1 MSAGVAHSIE
11 NRVICHNYATTTPAR
26 FFEHMKR
33 IALLIWLVALAACSP
48 ERGSLEAFQKE
59 LYTPRY
65 AEGFTLRTTADG
77 ASTLLTTVSPWQGAK
92 EPTRLL
98 IRRNGEPVPKGFT
111 GQVIEGEAQRVVV
124 MSSSYVA
131 MLDKV
136 GALDCVVGVSGL
148 DFISNQ
154 TLRARRDAV
163 GDVGYDGNLN
173 YELLLRLE
181 PDLVLLYGVSGTSE
195 MEARL
200 SELQIPFVYVGEYLE
215 EYPLGKAEWCI
226 FVAELVGRRA
236 EAEKLFYPM
245 AERYNAIAQQHYEG
259 EKPRV
264 MFNSPYRDSW
274 FMPPAKSYM
283 VQLVSDAGGAYIY
296 TRDDGD
302 NRSDV
307 IDLEEAYMLTSE
319 ADLWLNPGVLFSL
332 EELCR
337 RFPRF
342 ADVRAV
348 RDRTV
353 WNNTRRM
360 QPNGG
365 NDFWERGVVEPDVI
379 LRDLQHLLH
388 PSLDPDYE
396 FTYYIRLE

>member
-1 MSAGVAHSIE
+1 
-11 NRVICHNYATTTPAR
+11 
-26 FFEHMKR
+26 
-33 IALLIWLVALAACSP
+33 
-48 ERGSLEAFQKE
+48 
-59 LYTPRY
+59 
-65 AEGFTLRTTADG
+65 
-77 ASTLLTTVSPWQGAK
+77 
-92 EPTRLL
+92 
-98 IRRNGEPVPKGFT
+98 
-111 GQVIEGEAQRVVV
+111 
-124 MSSSYVA
+124 
-131 MLDKV
+131 
-136 GALDCVVGVSGL
+136 
-148 DFISNQ
+148 
-154 TLRARRDAV
+154 
-163 GDVGYDGNLN
+163 
-173 YELLLRLE
+173 
-181 PDLVLLYGVSGTSE
+181 
-195 MEARL
+195 
-200 SELQIPFVYVGEYLE
+200 
-215 EYPLGKAEWCI
+215 
-226 FVAELVGRRA
+226 
-236 EAEKLFYPM
+236 M

-332 EELCR
+332 EELCH

-348 RDRTV
+348 RDRAV